1 VAGDLNQVCSF
12 VEIAGLVYRKEK
24 ESKMGE
30 ELAIIISGQARVGKD
45 SFALMLAE
53 ELNKTQYQTFIMMAY
68 SQELKLRCQR
78 DFDLS
83 YEQLWGGDK
92 EIYDQRYPKMR
103 GPLPFCAGN
112 RDDGRGL
119 EVLQERQH
127 WTARE
132 IMQEYGQFFRE
143 IDNDFWVKYLMRL
156 IEDKEYTNV
165 IITDGRH
172 KNEIDA
178 VCDRDGGYHIRVERE
193 NKDTVHGSDHIS
205 ETALDEGYRVDFT
218 VVNNKGLDELKQTA
232 KDVAKFLI
240 NSEKIS
246 KKLNMKEK

>member
-1 VAGDLNQVCSF
+1 MVGGKG
-12 VEIAGLVYRKEK
+12 I
-24 ESKMGE
+24 KMG
-30 ELAIIISGQARVGKD
+30 LIIVSGHARVGKD

-53 ELNKTQYQTFIMMAY
+53 ELNKTQYPPFVMMAY
-68 SQELKLRCQR
+68 AHELKLRCQQ

-83 YEQLWGGDK
+83 YEQLWGEDK
-92 EIYDQRYPKMR
+92 EVYDQRYPKTR
-103 GPLPFCAGN
+103 GSLPFCGGN
-112 RDDGRGL
+112 RNDGKGL
-119 EVLQERQH
+119 EVLEERKH

-132 IMQEYGQFFRE
+132 IMQEYGQFFRQ
-143 IDNDFWVKYLMRL
+143 IDNDFWVKHLMRL
-156 IEDKEYTNV
+156 IEDKEYVNV

-178 VCDRDGGYHIRVERE
+178 VCNRAGGYHIRIERSGKDE
-193 NKDTVHGSDHIS
+193 VHNKQHIS

-232 KDVAKFLI
+232 KDVAKFII

-246 KKLNMKEK
+246 KKLNMKENKNGKE